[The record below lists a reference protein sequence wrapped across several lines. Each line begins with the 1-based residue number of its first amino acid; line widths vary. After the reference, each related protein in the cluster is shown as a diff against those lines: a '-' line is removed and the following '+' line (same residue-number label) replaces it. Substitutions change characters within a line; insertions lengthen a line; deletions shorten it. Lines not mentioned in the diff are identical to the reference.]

1 MEFISLGGLAYNNYS
16 ASIKVHQEDY
26 LMTLSIETFSV
37 PMERELKE
45 IVDQSLDEYD
55 FDIEACYE
63 DWSENS
69 INWTIPIDNDK
80 GPASLERLF
89 FTVIKPDVD
98 DWWLDKEQD
107 VPDGCGDGEPFDSL
121 TFHRNEEQCIV
132 FSPIKNQVMVF
143 TQGLS

>member
-37 PMERELKE
+37 PMERALKE
-45 IVDQSLDEYD
+45 IIDETLDEYS
-55 FDIEACYE
+55 FDVEACYE
-63 DWSENS
+63 DWNEDTY
-69 INWTIPIDNDK
+69 NWTICMDNDRD
-80 GPASLERLF
+80 ASSLERLF

-107 VPDGCGDGEPFDSL
+107 VPDGSNDDEPFDSL
-121 TFHRNEEQCIV
+121 TFHRNDNE
-132 FSPIKNQVMVF
+132 
-143 TQGLS
+143 